1 MTDLQKYGLR
11 LVRAAA
17 DRVAAGI
24 LTGHDWPNSDDE
36 LARLQASDLLRQCAD
51 ELALLRG
58 QRMVM
63 MELLAE
69 CANVIHNLPDEAETQ
84 DEADRLTA
92 LKDSI
97 AMARGTIM
105 LNWHDANAAAKL
117 GRASTDKAPAE
128 RGE

>member
-11 LVRAAA
+11 LVRSAA

-24 LTGHDWPNSDDE
+24 MTGHDHSNSDDE
-36 LARLQASDLLRQCAD
+36 LARLQAASLLRQCAD
-51 ELALLRG
+51 ELELLRG
-58 QRMVM
+58 QRMVL

-69 CANVIHNLPDEAETQ
+69 CSDVIHNLPDEAETQ

-97 AMARGTIM
+97 ATARGTIM

-117 GRASTDKAPAE
+117 GRAVAAGAT
-128 RGE
+128 GG